1 MKEQRERGRCE
12 WFNLTTKECNF
23 RPPSHARKKKSR
35 IQSRQTWFLWIIP
48 LLKEDSKS
56 SPAGLVIEFKIWR
69 HFDTNRNQ
77 NNLLCAIVFD
87 YV

>member
-35 IQSRQTWFLWIIP
+35 IQGSQTWILWILP
-48 LLKEDSKS
+48 LTPWVFRILK
-56 SPAGLVIEFKIWR
+56 
-69 HFDTNRNQ
+69 
-77 NNLLCAIVFD
+77 
-87 YV
+87 

>member
-35 IQSRQTWFLWIIP
+35 IEFRQSWILWIIP
-48 LLKEDSKS
+48 LNQIYLKKE
-56 SPAGLVIEFKIWR
+56 LFVC
-69 HFDTNRNQ
+69 
-77 NNLLCAIVFD
+77 L
-87 YV
+87 